1 MAGYADAENVGYVLY
16 AGLYVAG
23 KQIQPYVAR
32 QRNADVRVK
41 MTEKQYDLTE
51 RMEEEYAEY
60 LEDLLKTDK
69 QTIISM
75 SDKTAFYADMLTYV
89 KENDLLSIQVQAL
102 SAADRPLKAMY
113 ECFMENDGDLLR
125 RADTAVRV
133 LYQTAKDWKNQN
145 QM

>member
-1 MAGYADAENVGYVLY
+1 M
-16 AGLYVAG
+16 
-23 KQIQPYVAR
+23 P
-32 QRNADVRVK
+32 
-41 MTEKQYDLTE
+41 EKHYNLTE

-60 LEDLLKTDK
+60 LEDLLKADK

-75 SDKTAFYADMLTYV
+75 SDRTTFYADMLTYV

-102 SAADRPLKAMY
+102 SVADKPLQTMY
-113 ECFMENDGDLLR
+113 DCFMENDGDLLR

-133 LYQTAKDWKNQN
+133 LYQTAKDWKYQN

>member
-1 MAGYADAENVGYVLY
+1 
-16 AGLYVAG
+16 
-23 KQIQPYVAR
+23 
-32 QRNADVRVK
+32 

-75 SDKTAFYADMLTYV
+75 SDRTAFNADMLTYV
-89 KENDLLSIQVQAL
+89 KENALLSIQIQAL
-102 SAADRPLKAMY
+102 SAADKPLKTMY
-113 ECFMENDGDLLR
+113 ECFMENNGDLLR

>member
-1 MAGYADAENVGYVLY
+1 
-16 AGLYVAG
+16 
-23 KQIQPYVAR
+23 
-32 QRNADVRVK
+32 

-89 KENDLLSIQVQAL
+89 KENDLLSIQV
-102 SAADRPLKAMY
+102 
-113 ECFMENDGDLLR
+113 
-125 RADTAVRV
+125 
-133 LYQTAKDWKNQN
+133 
-145 QM
+145 